1 MRTPAI
7 YSAVLGALN
16 VLVGGGIVHAEEAGR
31 HSLASVESAY
41 TATPENDSTTNAPDD
56 GTALRDGVISD
67 STTYGLELAREIEQ
81 AFRGRG
87 ERSIPV
93 PARKTEAP
101 APKKVVATQSNS
113 SVIGVENSVFF
124 FTVDKGRSV
133 EELLGQ
139 RSLFDPDRYEAD
151 YKSMVFRFG
160 SGWGPSDGDILSGL
174 DFRSAP
180 VYESSFAFEP
190 AVVGVEYQYELLQDK
205 WGLGGSKSCLF
216 DTLSCQWRAMFHLD
230 GGKVLD
236 AQDDDGVTSDTD
248 FLRAGLNLSFTFQ
261 PKISPLERFESQI
274 STYYL
279 EDLTGDGQ
287 TSSLSEK
294 IVYWRVDSDGELKL
308 RARYHH
314 GDLPLDESKLS
325 VLTLGLEVKF

>member
-31 HSLASVESAY
+31 HSLTSVEAAY
-41 TATPENDSTTNAPDD
+41 TATPEDDTTTNAPGD

-67 STTYGLELAREIEQ
+67 STRYSRELAREIEQ

-87 ERSIPV
+87 EPSTPV
-93 PARKTEAP
+93 PARQTEAP
-101 APKKVVATQSNS
+101 APKQVEATQTNS
-113 SVIGVENSVFF
+113 SVVGLENSDLF
-124 FTVDKGRSV
+124 FTVDMGRGV
-133 EELLGQ
+133 EDLLVE

-160 SGWGPSDGDILSGL
+160 SGWGASDGDILSGL

-190 AVVGVEYQYELLQDK
+190 GVVAVEYQYELLQDK
-205 WGLGGSKSCLF
+205 WGLGRSKSCLF

-236 AQDDDGVTSDTD
+236 AQDDVGVASDAD

-294 IVYWRVDSDGELKL
+294 IIFWRVDNDGELKL

-314 GDLPLDESKLS
+314 GDLPLDEGKLS